1 MSMEMV
7 EILASFALKFV
18 CYQAHGFADMME
30 KVDAPIVI
38 LLML

>member
-1 MSMEMV
+1 MV